1 MGPAVT
7 LAALVDVAVRW
18 FDICDQ

>member
-18 FDICDQ
+18 FDICD